1 MSINSK
7 RIRVGSFLCFLI
19 CISFISGVSVVTSVD
34 ESPIIVL
41 FDESH
46 GQFFNQSLYSH
57 AIADLEDLGMQIV
70 FNTEILNENTFEG
83 VDVFISTNP
92 DVRFEFSEREHI
104 KDFLSEGKGLL
115 LLANPLSEEND
126 SINGNGNYLNEI
138 LQNLG
143 FGISARFWTEP
154 DPLGSEP
161 LNDIVKN
168 VVDNAGIPEY
178 LQLDITDTENAI
190 FTDYQNVSS
199 VITTSCSISTAVP
212 KLIVASNEAYAETPM
227 KERHSLATEIVV
239 LASAGDNND
248 FEPRTVLGGSSNMF
262 SDLYNPILQSTWY
275 ESADNA
281 KLWTNIV
288 SWLAE
293 ASQETSSPPALSEL
307 FLPFVIGTSTI
318 AIFLI
323 IGGIFLY
330 MVGSGR
336 ITKVVTAVDVRVKK
350 TKKEKTDS
358 ETLEKEQPTVKATK
372 RDRRLTQIKK
382 DKKTG
387 KRP

>member
-19 CISFISGVSVVTSVD
+19 CISFISGVNVVTSVD

-57 AIADLEDLGMQIV
+57 ALADLEDLGMQIV
-70 FNTEILNENTFEG
+70 FNTEILNKNSFEG

-92 DVRFEFSEREHI
+92 DNRYEYIERIHI
-104 KDFLSEGKGLL
+104 SDFLTEGKGLL
-115 LLANPLSEEND
+115 LLANPLNEEND
-126 SINGNGNYLNEI
+126 SLNGNGIYLNEI
-138 LQNLG
+138 LQEV
-143 FGISARFWTEP
+143 GIGVTARFWTDT
-154 DPLGSEP
+154 DPLGSET

-178 LQLDITDTENAI
+178 LQLDITDSENAI

-199 VITTSCSISTAVP
+199 VVTTSCSINSAVP
-212 KLIVASNEAYAETPM
+212 KLIVASSEAYAETPM
-227 KERHSLATEIVV
+227 KGQHSLATEITV
-239 LASAGDNND
+239 LSSAGDNND
-248 FEPRTVLGGSSNMF
+248 FESRVVLGGSSIMF
-262 SDLYNPILQSTWY
+262 SDLYDPILQSTWH

-293 ASQETSSPPALSEL
+293 ASQETSSPPILSDL

-318 AIFLI
+318 AIILI
-323 IGGIFLY
+323 VGGIFLY
-330 MVGSGR
+330 TIGSGR
-336 ITKVVTAVDVRVKK
+336 KTKVVTAVDVGEKR
-350 TKKEKTDS
+350 TKKEKIDS
-358 ETLEKEQPTVKATK
+358 ETLEKGQSTAKATK

-387 KRP
+387 KRR

>member
-1 MSINSK
+1 
-7 RIRVGSFLCFLI
+7 
-19 CISFISGVSVVTSVD
+19 VVTSVD

-70 FNTEILNENTFEG
+70 FNKEFLNENSFEG

-92 DVRFEFSEREHI
+92 NVRYEFSERNHI
-104 KDFLSEGKGLL
+104 EDFLSEGKGML
-115 LLANPLSEEND
+115 LLANPLLEEND
-126 SINGNGNYLNEI
+126 SLNGNGDYLNEI
-138 LQNLG
+138 LEDVG

-190 FTDYQNVSS
+190 FTDYQNISS
-199 VITTSCSISTAVP
+199 VITTSCSISSAVP

-248 FEPRTVLGGSSNMF
+248 FESRIIVGGSSNMF
-262 SDLYNPILQSTWY
+262 SDLYDPILQSTWY

-281 KLWTNIV
+281 KLWTNII

-293 ASQETSSPPALSEL
+293 ASQETNPPPVLSEL
-307 FLPFVIGTSTI
+307 FLPFVIGTSTV

-323 IGGIFLY
+323 VGGIFLY
-330 MVGSGR
+330 MIGSGR
-336 ITKVVTAVDVRVKK
+336 KTKVVTAVDVRVKK
-350 TKKEKTDS
+350 TKKEKADS
-358 ETLEKEQPTVKATK
+358 ETFEKEQSAVKATK
-372 RDRRLTQIKK
+372 RDRRLSQIKK

-387 KRP
+387 KRR

>member
-1 MSINSK
+1 M
-7 RIRVGSFLCFLI
+7 
-19 CISFISGVSVVTSVD
+19 VTSVD

-239 LASAGDNND
+239 LSSAGDNND
-248 FEPRTVLGGSSNMF
+248 FESRTVLGGSSNMF
-262 SDLYNPILQSTWY
+262 SDLYDPILQSTWY

-293 ASQETSSPPALSEL
+293 ASQETSSPPVLSEL

-336 ITKVVTAVDVRVKK
+336 KTKVVTAVDVRVKK

-358 ETLEKEQPTVKATK
+358 ETLEKEQSTVKATK

>member
-1 MSINSK
+1 M
-7 RIRVGSFLCFLI
+7 
-19 CISFISGVSVVTSVD
+19 VTSVD

-92 DVRFEFSEREHI
+92 DVQFVNFESNHI
-104 KDFLSEGKGLL
+104 KDFISEGKGLL

-227 KERHSLATEIVV
+227 KEQHSLATEIVV

-248 FEPRTVLGGSSNMF
+248 FESRTVLGGSSNMF
-262 SDLYNPILQSTWY
+262 SDLYDPILQSTWY

-293 ASQETSSPPALSEL
+293 ASQETSSPPALSDL

-336 ITKVVTAVDVRVKK
+336 KTKVVTAVDVSVKK

-358 ETLEKEQPTVKATK
+358 ETLEKEQSTVKATK

-387 KRP
+387 KRR